1 MSDELQ
7 PIPDAVK
14 IPTLLASMGRA
25 LSTDFCPSFNRWVYW
40 MKNPLWVLV
49 LATVGTVLC
58 GVFLNP
64 WIFALTA
71 LLLVVV
77 GAGTVLPWV
86 AIKGINCQVLFD
98 VRRVAF
104 GQPAL
109 VRLRIQNRWPLPVWG
124 LSLINGFASGQIAAD
139 RQLSDGDEGIAFAR
153 VPGWSTMEYTWSF
166 VAKQRGLYPVNGLA
180 EVETSFPFGLFR
192 ARRRADVQ
200 GQLIVWPETISLIG
214 MPDAAESQ
222 VSDDTFSDRRVG
234 DFGDI
239 LGTRPFREGD
249 SLRRVHWAQTA
260 RQQTLI
266 VTERQAPLTNSIR
279 ISIALPTSDVSSSA
293 TVEHCIRVA
302 ASLCESLHRQ
312 HCRVELQLGEQL
324 LVAGQSAAGLQRVM
338 DALAVAGPV
347 DLQANS
353 DNGNRRPARSG
364 SHFEVTVTTPD
375 GAKTGTAHQI
385 VILDANQLSTSK
397 PGSSV
402 TDNNVANSA
411 WICSNTTEPLS
422 QFALAWRKAVS

>member
-1 MSDELQ
+1 MNPDVYPSPQ
-7 PIPDAVK
+7 TPIVTGILSRA
-14 IPTLLASMGRA
+14 GRA

-40 MKNPLWVLV
+40 LKNPLWVLV
-49 LATVGTVLC
+49 LAMAGTVLC

-64 WIFALTA
+64 WIFGLTA
-71 LLLVVV
+71 LLAVVV
-77 GAGTVLPWV
+77 AIGTVLPWI
-86 AIKGINCQVLFD
+86 AMRGIDCQVLFD
-98 VRRVAF
+98 VRRVNF

-124 LSLINGFASGQIAAD
+124 LSLINGFASGHLSED
-139 RQLSDGDEGIAFAR
+139 RQLSDGNEGIAFAR
-153 VPGWSTMEYTWSF
+153 VPGWSTIEYTWSF
-166 VAKQRGLYPVNGLA
+166 VAKHRGLYPVNGLA

-200 GQLIVWPETISLIG
+200 GQMIVWPETTALIG

-222 VSDDTFSDRRVG
+222 VSDDSFSDRRVG
-234 DFGDI
+234 DFGDV

-279 ISIALPTSDVSSSA
+279 ISIDLPNSDVPSSA

-338 DALAVAGPV
+338 DALAVAGLA
-347 DLQANS
+347 DLQLNSANRKS
-353 DNGNRRPARSG
+353 RPARSG
-364 SHFEVTVTTPD
+364 NHFQVTITTP
-375 GAKTGTAHQI
+375 GRVKVATLHPI
-385 VILDANQLSTSK
+385 VVLDTNQVSTSN
-397 PGSSV
+397 PGSFV
-402 TDNNVANSA
+402 TDNNVAKTG
-411 WICSNTTEPLS
+411 WISSSTTEPLS
-422 QFALAWRKAVS
+422 QFAAAWRKVVS

>member
-1 MSDELQ
+1 MENTMTPILQ
-7 PIPDAVK
+7 RS
-14 IPTLLASMGRA
+14 LARIGA
-25 LSTDFCPSFNRWVYW
+25 LLSTDFCPSFNRWVYW

-49 LATVGTVLC
+49 LAIVGSVLC

-64 WIFALTA
+64 WIFGLTA

-77 GAGTVLPWV
+77 AIGTVLPWI
-86 AIKGINCQVLFD
+86 AMRGIDCQVLFD
-98 VRRVAF
+98 VRRVNF

-124 LSLINGFASGQIAAD
+124 LSLINGFASGHLSED
-139 RQLSDGDEGIAFAR
+139 RQLSDGSEGIAFAR
-153 VPGWSTMEYTWSF
+153 VPGWSTIEYTWSF
-166 VAKQRGLYPVNGLA
+166 VARHRGLYPVNGLA

-200 GQLIVWPETISLIG
+200 GQLIVWPETTALIG

-222 VSDDTFSDRRVG
+222 VSDDSFSDRRVG
-234 DFGDI
+234 DFGDV

-279 ISIALPTSDVSSSA
+279 ISIDLPNSDEPSTA

-338 DALAVAGPV
+338 DSLAVAGLA
-347 DLQANS
+347 DLQSNSANR
-353 DNGNRRPARSG
+353 NRRPARSG
-364 SHFEVTVTTPD
+364 SHFEVTITTPD
-375 GAKTGTAHQI
+375 GAKAGTAHQV
-385 VILDANQLSTSK
+385 VILDANQLSTTIPKS
-397 PGSSV
+397 PGDDKSV
-402 TDNNVANSA
+402 ASSA
-411 WICSNTTEPLS
+411 WISSSTTEPLS
-422 QFALAWRKAVS
+422 QFAAAWRKVVS